1 MNFLSLFVLI
11 PLLMM
16 VGLAL
21 SKEMKTDTIGSRN
34 RFSHSIIISNRFS
47 CALFV

>member
-21 SKEMKTDTIGSRN
+21 SKEMKITGKNRRN
-34 RFSHSIIISNRFS
+34 TSI
-47 CALFV
+47 